1 MQEIFLKLF
10 NMSITAG
17 WLILAVMVLRI
28 LLKRAPK
35 WIVCLLWGLVAVRL
49 ACPVSLESVFSLIPS
64 GETVRQEVLFSERPV
79 IDSGIRLV
87 DNVVNPMLRESFTP
101 QPGDS
106 VNPLQVVLFIA
117 GVLWA
122 AGALG
127 MLLYAGAGY
136 GRLRWKLRTAVRLE
150 EPVYLSEFVDTPFV
164 FGVLRARIYLPVQMP
179 EGMRE
184 PVIAHEKA
192 HLARRDHL
200 WKILGYFLLAVYW
213 FHPLCWAAYALFC
226 KDMELACDERVI
238 REYDSAQKR
247 AYSEA
252 LLECSLKK
260 RTVIACP
267 LAFGEVGVKDRIRSV
282 VNYKKPAFWVVMAA
296 AAACI
301 VAGVCF
307 LTDPVRE
314 EKPDGIVW
322 VNPEEPGAE
331 GGNPGKG
338 VSGVENGNVS
348 DGILEAGNT
357 EGSGD
362 GDSLRFAFISKWAQ
376 AFVSRDGNAIA
387 GLAGE
392 ELISRLKERELLFGS
407 EGQYSFGESS
417 PWPRDPEKDVLVRTM
432 EEGQAEIIYYAWT
445 SEPRVTVWKEKLS
458 YELQGEDYRVVS
470 EELIFYDNISSGEEF
485 AEAYDV
491 YSDGEGSYLA
501 SISGTRMDY
510 SANEAGQDLCLTAA
524 LSSSMQ
530 YRPLFEPEEAA
541 MMLLNLAEEA
551 VEVEVL
557 NTWSTGALS
566 RLSSPLTGWEDFE
579 AGDGVTDLL
588 LHFTRDNVTIKL
600 SMLYSG
606 QGIWIPGDY
615 KVNSAWRFSLLDWD
629 EVRSRHLSVN
639 DDPDWSDIICI
650 GEIPEK
656 KIKLYG
662 YNDEECS
669 GEGVAIEIGD
679 DVNYF
684 DWIYT
689 SPRSL
694 LPECYWNEGDRQLQV
709 ALNIYTGTGVDAQE
723 LHVLQQYDTGTLM
736 DSVFDLD
743 DYAQLLGQCID
754 FSYDGETG
762 ELILSDSRSG
772 KELAAA
778 KLPDAD
784 IVGLETGMISHFV
797 LGDKITLQVEV
808 GYLEE
813 GIAMPQYEDA
823 MPTLE
828 AEVVPGWGAGG
839 GMTFDFGEIR
849 EVR

>member
-282 VNYKKPAFWVVMAA
+282 VNYKKPAFWVVMA
-296 AAACI
+296 
-301 VAGVCF
+301 
-307 LTDPVRE
+307 DR
-314 EKPDGIVW
+314 K
-322 VNPEEPGAE
+322 
-331 GGNPGKG
+331 
-338 VSGVENGNVS
+338 S
-348 DGILEAGNT
+348 
-357 EGSGD
+357 
-362 GDSLRFAFISKWAQ
+362 
-376 AFVSRDGNAIA
+376 
-387 GLAGE
+387 
-392 ELISRLKERELLFGS
+392 
-407 EGQYSFGESS
+407 
-417 PWPRDPEKDVLVRTM
+417 
-432 EEGQAEIIYYAWT
+432 
-445 SEPRVTVWKEKLS
+445 
-458 YELQGEDYRVVS
+458 VV
-470 EELIFYDNISSGEEF
+470 
-485 AEAYDV
+485 
-491 YSDGEGSYLA
+491 
-501 SISGTRMDY
+501 
-510 SANEAGQDLCLTAA
+510 
-524 LSSSMQ
+524 
-530 YRPLFEPEEAA
+530 
-541 MMLLNLAEEA
+541 
-551 VEVEVL
+551 
-557 NTWSTGALS
+557 
-566 RLSSPLTGWEDFE
+566 
-579 AGDGVTDLL
+579 
-588 LHFTRDNVTIKL
+588 
-600 SMLYSG
+600 
-606 QGIWIPGDY
+606 
-615 KVNSAWRFSLLDWD
+615 
-629 EVRSRHLSVN
+629 
-639 DDPDWSDIICI
+639 
-650 GEIPEK
+650 
-656 KIKLYG
+656 
-662 YNDEECS
+662 
-669 GEGVAIEIGD
+669 
-679 DVNYF
+679 
-684 DWIYT
+684 
-689 SPRSL
+689 
-694 LPECYWNEGDRQLQV
+694 
-709 ALNIYTGTGVDAQE
+709 
-723 LHVLQQYDTGTLM
+723 
-736 DSVFDLD
+736 
-743 DYAQLLGQCID
+743 
-754 FSYDGETG
+754 
-762 ELILSDSRSG
+762 
-772 KELAAA
+772 
-778 KLPDAD
+778 
-784 IVGLETGMISHFV
+784 
-797 LGDKITLQVEV
+797 
-808 GYLEE
+808 
-813 GIAMPQYEDA
+813 
-823 MPTLE
+823 
-828 AEVVPGWGAGG
+828 
-839 GMTFDFGEIR
+839 
-849 EVR
+849 